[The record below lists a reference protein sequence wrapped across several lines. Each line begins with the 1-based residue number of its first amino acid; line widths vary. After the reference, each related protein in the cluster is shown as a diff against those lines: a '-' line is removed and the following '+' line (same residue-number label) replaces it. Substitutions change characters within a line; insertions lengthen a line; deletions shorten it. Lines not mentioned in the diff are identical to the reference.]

1 MVRLDLAMAC
11 LLKRVLWKFVLVDS
25 GEVYVT
31 ATTGMTKMRLLS
43 VENWDIQ
50 QLVTNNTTLSL

>member
-1 MVRLDLAMAC
+1 MVQLDLAMAC
-11 LLKRVLWKFVLVDS
+11 LLKRVLWKFVLVES

-31 ATTGMTKMRLLS
+31 ATGMTKMRLLS

-50 QLVTNNTTLSL
+50 QLVTINTTLSL